1 MHEPAADNAPSSGPS
16 GSVELGLDGSMAALV
31 PARRAMSWQLTD
43 PSGTPV
49 VNERYWVS
57 FQPGEIRTCASC
69 HGQNEVD
76 QANQPPPTNSPQAL
90 RTLLQH
96 LKAQG
101 HL

>member
-1 MHEPAADNAPSSGPS
+1 
-16 GSVELGLDGSMAALV
+16 
-31 PARRAMSWQLTD
+31 MSWQLTD
-43 PSGTPV
+43 QSGTPV

-69 HGQNEVD
+69 HGQNELD

>member
-1 MHEPAADNAPSSGPS
+1 
-16 GSVELGLDGSMAALV
+16 VT
-31 PARRAMSWQLTD
+31 SWQLTNGA
-43 PSGTPV
+43 GTPV
-49 VNERYWVS
+49 VNERYWLS
-57 FQPGEIRTCASC
+57 FQPGEVRTCFNC

-76 QANQPPPTNSPQAL
+76 QANQSIPTNSPQAL